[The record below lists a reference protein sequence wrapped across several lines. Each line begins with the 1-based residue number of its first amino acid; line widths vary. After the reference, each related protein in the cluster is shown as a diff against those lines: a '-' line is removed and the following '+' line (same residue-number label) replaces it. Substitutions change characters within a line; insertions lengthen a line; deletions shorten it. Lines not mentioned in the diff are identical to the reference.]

1 MITKE
6 ALKVLLVEVKNLK
19 SSFEEFRL
27 VTSVDIAT
35 LKNEVKTSAKIAG
48 IIWGTLTSIVV
59 GITTHYWK

>member
-1 MITKE
+1 MITKDV
-6 ALKVLLVEVKNLK
+6 LKALLVEVKNLK

-48 IIWGTLTSIVV
+48 LVWGTLTSVVV
-59 GITTHYWK
+59 GIATHYWK